1 MLDLSPE
8 DITEGPLLRALAV
21 LSAPLLAQNL
31 VLVAQ
36 EVIDLFWLGRL
47 SGDAVAATG
56 FVFPV
61 MALLFALAVFAP
73 FVGTQVLVSQ
83 RIGGEDA
90 GGARRAVFTGFAV
103 AIGGGLVVGIPA
115 YLGARPLLELLA
127 FTQPEAMIDTVT
139 RLGAAYLGV
148 IALGLPILAATDA
161 AEAAFVGWGDSR
173 ASLWMNL
180 VAVGSNIVLDPILI
194 FGIGPFPALGIRGA
208 ALATVL
214 GSAFGL
220 ALAAGF
226 LVRGRNDGMV
236 SRAAARIDLGEVR
249 ELLDIGLP
257 TAGQQVASQSV
268 RIVIVAVVFAAGG
281 AAGLAAYIVGA
292 RVATIAFVPA
302 SGLQQAAQS
311 VVGQNLG
318 ASNPR
323 RANRTT
329 WLGVSLAVGALSV
342 VGVIQWLVPG
352 PVATLL
358 VPELSGEAFG
368 LSVTYLE
375 ILAYG
380 YPAIGAVYLFQG
392 GFNGARRTR
401 VSFLASVV
409 QYWAIRLPIALVGV
423 FALMIGVSAVFWAV
437 TLSNIVAAIGLGWYY
452 RYSTREGMLERAT
465 DATARSAD

>member
-8 DITEGPLLRALAV
+8 DITEGPLSRALV
-21 LSAPLLAQNL
+21 FLSAPLLAQNL

-73 FVGTQVLVSQ
+73 YVGTQVLVSQ
-83 RIGGEDA
+83 RVGGENRS
-90 GGARRAVFTGFAV
+90 GARRAVFTGFAV
-103 AIGGGLVVGIPA
+103 AIGGGFLVGIPA
-115 YLGARPLLELLA
+115 FLGARPALELLA
-127 FTQPEAMIDTVT
+127 FAQPEAVTETVT

-148 IALGLPILAATDA
+148 IALGLPVLAATDA
-161 AEAAFVGWGDSR
+161 AEASFVGWGDSR

-180 VAVGSNIVLDPILI
+180 VAVGSNIVLDPLLI
-194 FGIGPFPALGIRGA
+194 FGAGPFPALGIRGA

-214 GSAFGL
+214 GSAFGFVL
-220 ALAAGF
+220 ATGF
-226 LVRGRNDGMV
+226 VLRGRNEGMV
-236 SRAAARIDLGEVR
+236 SRAAARLDLDEVR

-302 SGLQQAAQS
+302 SGLQQATQS
-311 VVGQNLG
+311 IVGQNLG
-318 ASNPR
+318 ASNPG
-323 RANRTT
+323 RANRAT
-329 WLGVSLAVGALSV
+329 WLGVALAVGALSA
-342 VGVIQWLVPG
+342 VGVVQWLVPG
-352 PVATLL
+352 AIATLL
-358 VPELSGEAFG
+358 VPELSGEAFS

-375 ILAYG
+375 ILAFG
-380 YPAIGAVYLFQG
+380 YPAIGAVYIFQG

-401 VSFLASVV
+401 TSFVASVL
-409 QYWAIRLPIALVGV
+409 QYWVVRLPIALVGA
-423 FALMIGVSAVFWAV
+423 FALMVGVSAVFWAV
-437 TLSNIVAAIGLGWYY
+437 TLSNIAAALGLGWYY
-452 RYSTREGMLERAT
+452 RYSTRDGMFERAT
-465 DATARSAD
+465 DAATSPAD

>member
-1 MLDLSPE
+1 MFDVSPE
-8 DITEGPLLRALAV
+8 GITEGPLLRALAV

-47 SGDAVAATG
+47 SGEAVAATG

-83 RIGGEDA
+83 RIGGEDLD
-90 GGARRAVFTGFAV
+90 GGRRAVFTGLAV
-103 AIGGGLVVGIPA
+103 AIGGGLLVGVPA

-127 FTQPEAMIDTVT
+127 LAQPEAITDTVT

-148 IALGLPILAATDA
+148 IALGLPVLAATDA
-161 AEAAFVGWGDSR
+161 AEASFVGWGDSR

-180 VAVGSNIVLDPILI
+180 LAVGANLALDPLLI
-194 FGIGPFPALGIRGA
+194 FGIGPFPALGIEGA

-220 ALAAGF
+220 VLAAGF
-226 LVRGRNDGMV
+226 VLRGRNDGMV
-236 SRAAARIDLGEVR
+236 SRAAARIDTEEIR
-249 ELLDIGLP
+249 ELLDVGLP

-292 RVATIAFVPA
+292 RVATVAFVPA
-302 SGLQQAAQS
+302 QGLQQATQS

-318 ASNPR
+318 AGNPG

-329 WLGVSLAVGALSV
+329 WLGVSLAVGVLSV
-342 VGVIQWLVPG
+342 VGVLQWLVPG
-352 PVATLL
+352 AIATLL
-358 VPELSGEAFG
+358 VPELSGAAFS

-409 QYWAIRLPIALVGV
+409 QYWAIRLPIALLGA
-423 FALMIGVSAVFWAV
+423 FALGFGVNAVFWAV
-437 TLSNIVAAIGLGWYY
+437 TLSNIAAALGLGWYY
-452 RYSTREGMLERAT
+452 RYSARDGMFERAT
-465 DATARSAD
+465 EVAASAAD